1 MNNSFVK
8 LTLANGGCS
17 TIIRKEHV
25 AFAMRLQKTEEN
37 GKSYE
42 FTRIIPKDI
51 TIDAETNWLDVVET
65 PEDILKMMR

>member
-8 LTLANGGCS
+8 LTLANGGRS

-25 AFAMRLQKTEEN
+25 SFAMRIQGANEKGET
-37 GKSYE
+37 GE
-42 FTRIIPKDI
+42 FTRIFPKDI

-65 PEDILKMMR
+65 PEEILRMMK